1 MLVLGGCVQRAA
13 TPETNAATARV
24 LSHLGIELIDAP
36 AAGCCG
42 ALSHHLGAGEE
53 GLDFMRRNIDAWW
66 PFVERGAEAVVITAS
81 GCGTVVK
88 EYGELLRHDPAYADM
103 AARIA
108 GLARD
113 ISEVLRDEDLPAHR
127 FKPESRRVAFHSP
140 CSLQHG
146 QQLAGVVESILARA
160 GFQLTRVA
168 DAHLCCGSAGTY
180 SILQPKLSR
189 QLLANRVDALERDT
203 PEVIATANIG
213 CQMHIASATDRPVK
227 HWIQLLD
234 EAISPE
240 GHGV

>member
-1 MLVLGGCVQRAA
+1 VL
-13 TPETNAATARV
+13 N
-24 LSHLGIELIDAP
+24 HLGIELIGAP
-36 AAGCCG
+36 GAGCCG

-66 PFVERGAEAVVITAS
+66 PFVEQGTEAIVITAS

-88 EYGELLRHDPAYADM
+88 EYGDLLRDDPAYADK

-108 GLARD
+108 ELTKD
-113 ISEVLRDEDLPAHR
+113 ISEILRDENLPTNKFR
-127 FKPESRRVAFHSP
+127 PTSLRVAFHSP
-140 CSLQHG
+140 CTLQHG

-168 DAHLCCGSAGTY
+168 DPHLCCGSAGTY
-180 SILQPKLSR
+180 SILQPGLSR
-189 QLLANRVDALERDT
+189 QLLANKVSALEQDS

-213 CQMHIASATDRPVK
+213 CQMHIASGTDRPVK

-234 EAISPE
+234 EAISANRA
-240 GHGV
+240 GVHFALVADRYDDIRTTPRLP